1 MEFGMTKKEETR
13 LYNAKYWRENKERL
27 TEYNKMR
34 RKKIRNKRDKELEE
48 KKETSGTEQ
57 LQTNHC
63 IKMAVQALKE
73 G

>member
-1 MEFGMTKKEETR
+1 MNKKEKTR
-13 LYNAKYWRENKERL
+13 LYNAKYWRENKEKR

-57 LQTNHC
+57 LQTNHY
-63 IKMAVQALKE
+63 IKMAVKALKE